1 MQWAEASCTMSAQ
14 QYLRG
19 GREMSSPA
27 SDVGYLALSQ
37 SVSSLHWLY
46 IPTEPI
52 GVAMRQIA
60 SALQASVL
68 TCIQYHSHK
77 GRVQQRVV
85 SDQGLRPMQQP
96 SKWNQAPGP
105 HYFQS
110 LPVGKK
116 ASKSSH
122 LRLHTYRAADGGA
135 QALDSL
141 VAVSIE
147 GHLAI
152 GHLNDPAIAAIPNLQ
167 SSS

>member
-1 MQWAEASCTMSAQ
+1 MQCAEASCTMSAQ

-60 SALQASVL
+60 SALQASAL

-77 GRVQQRVV
+77 VSQEVSQSRVV
-85 SDQGLRPMQQP
+85 IDQGLRPMQQP
-96 SKWNQAPGP
+96 SNWNQAPSP
-105 HYFQS
+105 HYFC

-116 ASKSSH
+116 A
-122 LRLHTYRAADGGA
+122 TYRAADGGA